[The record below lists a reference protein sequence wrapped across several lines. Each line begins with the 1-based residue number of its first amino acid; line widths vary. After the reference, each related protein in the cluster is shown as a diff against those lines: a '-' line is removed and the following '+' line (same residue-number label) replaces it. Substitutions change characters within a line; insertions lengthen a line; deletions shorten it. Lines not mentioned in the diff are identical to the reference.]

1 MKVVL
6 DENLAP
12 ALALAL
18 NALFA
23 GQHEIIHL
31 RDRFGQGATDIT
43 WIRALSDEGG
53 WVVISGDRRITKN
66 RLERDVFRASNLI
79 GFFLSKGLYKA
90 RVVKQMERLLALW
103 ETMEQ
108 QAKLVEGG
116 AMFELPMKSSR
127 LVQLKT

>member
-43 WIRALSDEGG
+43 WIRALSDEAG